1 LGDFD
6 ASVSAQARDIED
18 AMIYL
23 AAGFAVYLTLG
34 VVLTR
39 WLSVRAP
46 GLPMRLNDLVFGALF
61 MPVIVALALICDFV
75 NRTWCRLLIMLD
87 FEPEER
93 GPGAAPIS
101 DSPKP

>member
-1 LGDFD
+1 
-6 ASVSAQARDIED
+6 
-18 AMIYL
+18 
-23 AAGFAVYLTLG
+23 
-34 VVLTR
+34 
-39 WLSVRAP
+39 
-46 GLPMRLNDLVFGALF
+46 
-61 MPVIVALALICDFV
+61 V